1 MKNERGDPIPMKRTA
16 KVTKCLFPVA
26 GLGTRFLPVT
36 KELAK
41 EMLPLVNRPIIAY
54 GVEEA
59 LASGCSDI
67 IMITGRA
74 KRSIEDYFDRSFEL
88 EHLLKARGKDELY
101 DKMIEISNLAEILY
115 VRQREPLGLGHA
127 VLCGEPFCRGEYFG
141 VVLPDDV
148 FVGEVPVMAQLVEVH
163 DRLGGTVIALERVP
177 RKDVSRYGI
186 VKSEEVEGGV
196 HRILDMVEK
205 PDPEDAPGEYAIMG
219 RYVLSPSVFPL
230 LAEGHPGAGGEIQL
244 TDALRRLA
252 ETEPVWGVVYR
263 GRRFDCGTQK
273 GWLAANVQLALED
286 PELREVVLN
295 VVQTA
300 RCEEGSRG
308 SP

>member
-1 MKNERGDPIPMKRTA
+1 MKRQS

-41 EMLPLVNRPIIAY
+41 EMLPLVNRPIISY

-101 DKMIEISNLAEILY
+101 DRMVAISNLAEILY

-148 FVGEVPVMAQLVEVH
+148 FLGEQPIMSQLIDVH
-163 DRLGGTVIALERVP
+163 DRLGGTVIALERVA
-177 RKDVSRYGI
+177 REDVSRYGI
-186 VKSEEVEGGV
+186 VRSEPLEGGI

-205 PDPEDAPGEYAIMG
+205 PSEEEAPSDYAIMG
-219 RYVLSPSVFPL
+219 RYVLSPSIFPL
-230 LAEGHPGAGGEIQL
+230 LAEGQLGAGGEIQL

-252 ETEPVWGVVYR
+252 AVEPVWGVVYR

-286 PELREVVLN
+286 PELRDVVLN
-295 VVQTA
+295 AVKA
-300 RCEEGSRG
+300 AL
-308 SP
+308 

>member
-1 MKNERGDPIPMKRTA
+1 MKRQS

-41 EMLPLVNRPIIAY
+41 EMLPLVNRPIISY

-101 DKMIEISNLAEILY
+101 DRMVAISNLAEILY

-148 FVGEVPVMAQLVEVH
+148 FLGEQPIMSQLIDVH
-163 DRLGGTVIALERVP
+163 DRLGGTVIALERVA
-177 RKDVSRYGI
+177 REDVSRYGI
-186 VKSEEVEGGV
+186 VRSEPLEGGI

-205 PDPEDAPGEYAIMG
+205 PSEEEAPSDYAIMG
-219 RYVLSPSVFPL
+219 RYVLSPSIFPL
-230 LAEGHPGAGGEIQL
+230 LAEGQLGTGGEIQL

-252 ETEPVWGVVYR
+252 AVEPVWGVVYR
-263 GRRFDCGTQK
+263 GRRFDCGTQR

-286 PELREVVLN
+286 PELRDVVLN
-295 VVQTA
+295 AVKAA
-300 RCEEGSRG
+300 R
-308 SP
+308 